1 MASKPCAKC
10 GSSDAV
16 EDYETGPYCFSCSTK
31 FWNKGIKHI
40 EEHTKSYQVI
50 PYRGH
55 SRQAIEKYGVVLEVE
70 NEQPMKV
77 RYPYPSGWNKYR
89 VLASKE
95 FYSDGTV
102 KPGLF
107 GQDRFSS
114 GCAKAITV
122 TEGEEDAMA
131 VYELLGSKWP
141 AVSIRG
147 ASSAKQDCA
156 AAFDYLNSFERIY
169 LCFDGDEPG
178 RKAVQAVA
186 SLFPFNKIY
195 VVEKTLFK
203 DANDYLLHNARDDY
217 YRVWHNAKRLTP
229 TNIISSFDE
238 VRQLLESP
246 EKQNIATFPF
256 QRLQDMTLGIRTG
269 ETYLFKAK
277 EGMGKTEIFGA
288 IEHHVLKTTDVN
300 MAIMHLEDPDKRIV
314 QRLAGY
320 ELKRPVHF
328 SKEISNGEIL
338 EAYRS
343 AVSRDHRVHIYESL
357 ENEDYDGVLNKL
369 RFLVSSCECK
379 IVFLDHISRLV
390 SGADVEDERR
400 TLDKISTNLSQLN
413 QELDFALLMVT
424 HVNDDGLTRGS
435 RNISK
440 EAWTVIDLERDI
452 ESPLDEIRNTTKL
465 SIIKNRFTGMTGPAG
480 EIYFDPETF
489 TLSDKKKELPV

>member
-1 MASKPCAKC
+1 MANQPCPC
-10 GSSDAV
+10 GKSSDAF
-16 EDYETGPYCFSCSTK
+16 EPYPNGGYCFSCSKK
-31 FWNKGIKHI
+31 FFNNQVVEENKI
-40 EEHTKSYQVI
+40 EKSYQVI

-70 NEQPMKV
+70 NDTPIKV
-77 RYPYPSGWNKYR
+77 RYTYPSGWNKYR
-89 VLASKE
+89 VLATKD
-95 FYSDGTV
+95 FYSEGTV
-102 KPGLF
+102 EPGLF
-107 GQDRFSS
+107 GSDKFSA

-122 TEGEEDAMA
+122 TEGEEDALA

-147 ASSAKQDCA
+147 ASSAKVDCSK
-156 AAFDYLNSFERIY
+156 AFEYLNSFERIY

-186 SLFPFNKIY
+186 SLFPFNKVY

-217 YRVWHNAKRLTP
+217 YRVWHNARRLTP
-229 TNIISSFDE
+229 TNIISSFAE
-238 VRQLLESP
+238 VERLLESP

-256 QRLQDMTLGIRTG
+256 QKLQDMTLGIRTG

-288 IEHHVLKTTDVN
+288 IEHHILKTTDVN
-300 MAIMHLEDPDKRIV
+300 MAILHLEDPDKRIV

-338 EAYRS
+338 EAYRQ
-343 AVSRDHRVHIYESL
+343 AVTRDHRVHIYESL
-357 ENEDYDGVLNKL
+357 ENEDYDEVLNKL
-369 RFLVSSCECK
+369 RFLVASCECRV
-379 IVFLDHISRLV
+379 VFLDHISRLV
-390 SGADVEDERR
+390 SGANIDDERR
-400 TLDKISTNLSQLN
+400 TLDQISTRLSQLS

-452 ESPLDEIRNTTKL
+452 ESPVDDIRNTTKL